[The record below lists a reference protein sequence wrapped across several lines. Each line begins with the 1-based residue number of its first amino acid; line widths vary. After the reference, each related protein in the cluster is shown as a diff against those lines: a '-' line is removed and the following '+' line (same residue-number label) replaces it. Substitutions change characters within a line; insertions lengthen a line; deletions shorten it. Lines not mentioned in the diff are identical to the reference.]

1 MISFLNKYIMLP
13 VLPVAVVLFGFY
25 FLLRS
30 RLFLPK
36 RLNAGIRSLF
46 SKNTNDGVSPI
57 AALTVALAGTLGVG
71 NIAGVSVAITL
82 GGAGAVFWMWT
93 GAFFSMWIKYAEVV
107 LAVRYRRCEDGKN
120 IGGPMYYILHGL
132 GSKRLSV
139 LFCIFC
145 IASSL
150 GSGCVIQSNSAS
162 SALYMQ
168 YGIPPYVTG
177 CVLGILCGVIV
188 LGGVGAI
195 SRFTMKTVP
204 VVSFLFLFISLFII
218 FTNIPDAI
226 RAFGEI
232 FSSAFGIK
240 SISGGVTGAVVAQS
254 IKQGMVKGSL
264 SHEAG
269 AGTSPIS
276 HAASNTKSPVEQGFL
291 GIFEVFADTIVMC
304 TVTALVVLIARDK
317 ASFSDPYNG
326 MAVTQSS
333 YGVFLG
339 EAAHHMIAASTLFF
353 AFAALICWS
362 YYGICCVEYLTDDKR
377 FSSLY
382 LVLYCI
388 FIAVGA
394 VIRPEFMWELTDF
407 FTCALI
413 FINVP
418 VLFSLRGEV
427 IAETEKYFL
436 ER

>member
-1 MISFLNKYIMLP
+1 MKELHLLGKLVKIDECPLLLKSNPDENWEKDWQVMAGKWHREDGWLIGAERGNK
-13 VLPVAVVLFGFY
+13 G
-25 FLLRS
+25 
-30 RLFLPK
+30 
-36 RLNAGIRSLF
+36 GILF
-46 SKNTNDGVSPI
+46 SRTSYDCDVI
-57 AALTVALAGTLGVG
+57 
-71 NIAGVSVAITL
+71 
-82 GGAGAVFWMWT
+82 
-93 GAFFSMWIKYAEVV
+93 FS
-107 LAVRYRRCEDGKN
+107 
-120 IGGPMYYILHGL
+120 
-132 GSKRLSV
+132 
-139 LFCIFC
+139 
-145 IASSL
+145 
-150 GSGCVIQSNSAS
+150 
-162 SALYMQ
+162 
-168 YGIPPYVTG
+168 
-177 CVLGILCGVIV
+177 
-188 LGGVGAI
+188 
-195 SRFTMKTVP
+195 FTMKTVP
-204 VVSFLFLFISLFII
+204 VMSFLFLFISLFII

-254 IKQGMVKGSL
+254 IKQGMAKGSL

-317 ASFSDPYNG
+317 VSFSDPYNG

-339 EAAHHMIAASTLFF
+339 EAAHHIIAVSTLFF

-427 IAETEKYFL
+427 IAETEKYFP